1 MMNEENPNHQ
11 QVSNQKA
18 VEAETGCGNRSL
30 NSHSAVFIWFLTLYP
45 IIATV
50 LAYNYAL
57 KDAGYA
63 GMILFP
69 MAVGGLVCSFII
81 NTALTVVSKDKAQP
95 SEMYLFTKLSPVISG
110 VILFMALLS

>member
-1 MMNEENPNHQ
+1 MMNEKKSNNPV
-11 QVSNQKA
+11 VSKQEPVDA
-18 VEAETGCGNRSL
+18 PERGGNRSL
-30 NSHSAVFIWFLTLYP
+30 NSHSIVFIWFLTLYP

-50 LAYNYAL
+50 LAYNYAW

-81 NTALTVVSKDKAQP
+81 NTALTVVSKDKEQP
-95 SEMYLFTKLSPVISG
+95 SEMYLFPKLSPIISG
-110 VILFMALLS
+110 EILFMVLVS